1 MQRRCLLRQNK
12 QYQLVALLGLGKCH
26 DQSKMRYKAIQI
38 LEEAFDT
45 ASTLEEKQ
53 LRVQMVK
60 LIGKELI
67 EIYID
72 QAEEQVKHSL
82 ESSLKSY
89 ECALA
94 IAQRSGER
102 ESQARISHKI
112 GELYYLEGQYQRSVE
127 YQEQYLV
134 KLKQSILE
142 EEEGR

>member
-1 MQRRCLLRQNK
+1 MSEYNSIAFNYQDQNDCVTASYFYQKVIELAISCNNK
-12 QYQLVALLGLGKCH
+12 QYELVALLGLGKCH

-53 LRVQMVK
+53 LRVEMVK

-82 ESSLKSY
+82 ESALKSY
-89 ECALA
+89 
-94 IAQRSGER
+94 
-102 ESQARISHKI
+102 
-112 GELYYLEGQYQRSVE
+112 
-127 YQEQYLV
+127 
-134 KLKQSILE
+134 
-142 EEEGR
+142 